1 MAYKACAPRVDLSP
15 RGHGQN
21 FDSFVLHVQKLNL
34 FVKFCTFQNALN
46 TNMLFYKCQKNKPK
60 VQTVNIFLTSKY
72 HIPMQQPCTEKCL

>member
-46 TNMLFYKCQKNKPK
+46 MLFYKCQKNKP
-60 VQTVNIFLTSKY
+60 
-72 HIPMQQPCTEKCL
+72 